1 MVSLVDERTFTSF
14 SFESLWA
21 VADVI
26 ILKFRACTHVFTRVR
41 WTFVD
46 GCRGEKYS
54 IRKTSQYKELYNNWI
69 NWFNFAIQRKRLFT
83 GFSFFFRKKVLQVC
97 TWRHGG
103 HVDDKNKTI
112 SLLGELNS
120 PSCKFYQ
127 NLLYDHQYS
136 RLVTW
141 LQTSNCQW
149 FRTLLRLLQTPKQGL
164 SQRIRGAG
172 ISPRL
177 LGARP
182 PGSFHGKKE
191 RKVGAIQFGSILR
204 LVLAYTRQHRI
215 LATALPKGLLQ
226 STQSKLAFKT
236 VTENRRKA
244 QH

>member
-1 MVSLVDERTFTSF
+1 MVATLILSNISMVSLVDERTFTSF

-26 ILKFRACTHVFTRVR
+26 ILKFRTCTHVFTRVR

-83 GFSFFFRKKVLQVC
+83 GFSIFFRKKVLQVC
-97 TWRHGG
+97 TWSHGG
-103 HVDDKNKTI
+103 HVDDNNKTI

-149 FRTLLRLLQTPKQGL
+149 FRTLLRLLQTPKLGL
-164 SQRIRGAG
+164 SQKAG
-172 ISPRL
+172 GGGFP
-177 LGARP
+177 
-182 PGSFHGKKE
+182 HG
-191 RKVGAIQFGSILR
+191 
-204 LVLAYTRQHRI
+204 Y
-215 LATALPKGLLQ
+215 
-226 STQSKLAFKT
+226 
-236 VTENRRKA
+236 
-244 QH
+244 